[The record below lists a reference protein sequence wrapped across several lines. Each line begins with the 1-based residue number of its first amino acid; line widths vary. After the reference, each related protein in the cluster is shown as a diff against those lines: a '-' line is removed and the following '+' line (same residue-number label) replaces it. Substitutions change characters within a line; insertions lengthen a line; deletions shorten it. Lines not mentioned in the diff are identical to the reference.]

1 MIRQQSFLGWAVM
14 VAIALVFSA
23 SAMAQQNVE
32 IQPPANGSVVIR
44 DSSGTTAHFTVAD
57 DGAVSISGLPAAI
70 QQDELVCYDS
80 VSGQLGTCPPIV
92 GTPGPAG
99 APGAD
104 GPTGPV
110 GPTGPTGP
118 AGTVTPAYAYIYNLG
133 AQLVPIEADVTFDSN
148 GDMTTG
154 FTHLPGSSMIVVLA
168 TGPYSIDFT
177 LAGVEPNQFAIFVNG
192 AVLAG
197 GVFGSGAGTQQNNG
211 GVIASLSAGDVI
223 TLRNHSSAAATT
235 LQTLAGGT
243 QVNVNASM
251 RFKKLN

>member
-14 VAIALVFSA
+14 VAIALAFSA
-23 SAMAQQNVE
+23 SAIAQQNVE

-92 GTPGPAG
+92 GTPGPVG
-99 APGAD
+99 PPGPQGLPGAD

-110 GPTGPTGP
+110 GPTGP
-118 AGTVTPAYAYIYNLG
+118 AGTVTPAYAYIYNL
-133 AQLVPIEADVTFDSN
+133 AALVVAIEADVTFDSQ

-154 FTHLPGSSMIVVLA
+154 FTHSPGSSTIVVLE
-168 TGPYSIDFT
+168 DRKRH
-177 LAGVEPNQFAIFVNG
+177 V
-192 AVLAG
+192 
-197 GVFGSGAGTQQNNG
+197 
-211 GVIASLSAGDVI
+211 
-223 TLRNHSSAAATT
+223 
-235 LQTLAGGT
+235 
-243 QVNVNASM
+243 
-251 RFKKLN
+251 